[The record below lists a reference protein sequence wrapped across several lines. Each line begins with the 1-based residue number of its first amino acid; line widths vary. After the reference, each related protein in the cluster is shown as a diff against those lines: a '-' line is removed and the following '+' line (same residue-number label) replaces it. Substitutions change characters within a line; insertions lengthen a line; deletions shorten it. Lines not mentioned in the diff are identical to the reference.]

1 MSSLLDEELKE
12 KCRINGIH
20 DPLAYMK
27 DAIGWSVFP
36 ELLKDLYR
44 NDTDHGARPDIPVT
58 TMVKV
63 LFLQSTFNMVDE
75 QAEKE
80 INDRTSFMN
89 FPGFPEVIA
98 VRRMSSGETAR
109 TASGTRENW

>member
-27 DAIGWSVFP
+27 DAIDWSVFP

-44 NDTDHGARPDIPVT
+44 NDTDQGARPDIPVT
-58 TMVKV
+58 TMVKA

-80 INDRTSFMN
+80 IKDRTSFMN

-98 VRRMSSGETAR
+98 VR
-109 TASGTRENW
+109 